1 MGAAKWGTIGCG
13 KWKHKLRDSN
23 TRHPPAEECRIGPAA
38 HVEVLH
44 DDKRAGVSAI
54 GVVEHLRTA
63 HAIS

>member
-1 MGAAKWGTIGCG
+1 M
-13 KWKHKLRDSN
+13 RDSN

-63 HAIS
+63 HAIDSTAR